1 MSMKLKADITLSQI
15 GDMMGKVDKGIGSLQ
30 RESRLDDAAKAFA
43 NTATA
48 KPVRTPKLAL

>member
-1 MSMKLKADITLSQI
+1 MSMKLKADVTLGQI

-48 KPVRTPKLAL
+48 KPARTPKLAL